1 MFSLAYSDN
10 YCIMNSRSYKE
21 YQMRYVILLLLGG
34 MVLPG
39 CGTVS
44 VGVHYNEGPI
54 NASVAYHANL
64 SQVKLSNY
72 AASR

>member
-1 MFSLAYSDN
+1 
-10 YCIMNSRSYKE
+10 
-21 YQMRYVILLLLGG
+21 MRYILAILLGG
-34 MVLPG
+34 ILLPG

-64 SQVKLSNY
+64 SQVKLPNY

>member
-10 YCIMNSRSYKE
+10 YCIINSTLHKE
-21 YQMRYVILLLLGG
+21 YQMRYIIAILLGG
-34 MVLPG
+34 IVFPG

-64 SQVKLSNY
+64 SQVKLPNY
-72 AASR
+72 AVDR